1 MIIGIDF
8 DGTCVLHKFPEVGRD
23 IGAAAVI
30 RELVDNEHHIIL
42 FTMRSNNKA
51 RNYLD
56 EAVKWFEDN
65 NIPLYGVNKNPTQHS
80 WTSSPKP
87 YCHLYIDDASICTPL
102 IYPGGKDRPY
112 VDWVKIKEE
121 LIKLNIL

>member
-30 RELVDNEHHIIL
+30 RELVDYEHHIIL

-65 NIPLYGVNKNPTQHS
+65 NTAAFTAHITICIRITELASPLRRQY
-80 WTSSPKP
+80 
-87 YCHLYIDDASICTPL
+87 ASFGISDKRL
-102 IYPGGKDRPY
+102 HI
-112 VDWVKIKEE
+112 
-121 LIKLNIL
+121 